1 MTKMS
6 SILSNYS
13 NKTES
18 AFSELSLKET
28 NETKSPFW
36 NPGIDIFWCYNVRG
50 KKNPRGTMIFSN
62 ATAKTFLIYSIRIL
76 HQILPRENT
85 ILRINEYKQEINE
98 FRVSIF
104 SPLKQRDVGAFA
116 KVMCLYRVGSRLPFP
131 RAYIYIWAS
140 CPELH
145 LTVKRKQL

>member
-36 NPGIDIFWCYNVRG
+36 NPGIDIF
-50 KKNPRGTMIFSN
+50 
-62 ATAKTFLIYSIRIL
+62 
-76 HQILPRENT
+76 
-85 ILRINEYKQEINE
+85 
-98 FRVSIF
+98 
-104 SPLKQRDVGAFA
+104 
-116 KVMCLYRVGSRLPFP
+116 
-131 RAYIYIWAS
+131 
-140 CPELH
+140 
-145 LTVKRKQL
+145 